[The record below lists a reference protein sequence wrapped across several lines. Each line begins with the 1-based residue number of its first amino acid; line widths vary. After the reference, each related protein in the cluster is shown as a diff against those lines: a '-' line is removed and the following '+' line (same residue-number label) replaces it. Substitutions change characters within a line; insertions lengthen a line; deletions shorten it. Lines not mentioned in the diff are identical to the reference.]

1 MRNSVEHL
9 KIDLTDRGDIILS
22 EVKIIT
28 KTSYRGSLS
37 FCRQYYHFQSFLGK
51 TKSVTFHRKRETP

>member
-9 KIDLTDRGDIILS
+9 KIDLIERRDILS